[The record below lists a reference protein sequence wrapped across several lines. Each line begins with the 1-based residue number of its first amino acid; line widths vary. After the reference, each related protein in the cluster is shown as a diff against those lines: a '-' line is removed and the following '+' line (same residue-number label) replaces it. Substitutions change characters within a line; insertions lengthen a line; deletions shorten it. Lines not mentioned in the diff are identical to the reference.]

1 MLMSISG
8 IYATT
13 VVVIDGVI
21 STGSTSIE
29 VKTYTIKDG
38 SEVEYEGEGK
48 KYMPGDVISFIPKIT
63 NKEEESYIRIKIEYV
78 SDEVEPMDY
87 ITGMPEGWE
96 KHGEYY
102 YYKEPVAKD
111 EVIKVFETLKIPEYV
126 ERMTNEKE
134 IQLEIKADA
143 VQAKHFTPD
152 YTEEDPWQ
160 GITPER
166 STEIEYGI
174 TSNQSKITVTL
185 EGDTEN
191 DVSVPSDFLKNMERA
206 MPGDSYTSSIEIN
219 NRDKKKAKYYMEIDT
234 DTDLFDQLDLT
245 ITDESGRTIYQ
256 GKMTKN
262 SKMFLGEYILN
273 ESKKLNYTVKI
284 PKNLTN
290 RYANIVPNV
299 NFIFTE
305 EHDEKDKI
313 VEENNGTTEERK
325 TGENKTKNPKTGDKI
340 SLAIIVFL
348 ISTVGLVTVMLID
361 YKRKKENL

>member
-1 MLMSISG
+1 MSISG

-13 VVVIDGVI
+13 VIVIDGVI

-38 SEVEYEGEGK
+38 NEVEYEGEGQ

-63 NKEEESYIRIKIEYV
+63 NKEEESYIRIKIEYI
-78 SDEVEPMDY
+78 SDEVDPADY
-87 ITGMPEGWE
+87 ITGMPGEWE

-102 YYKEPVAKD
+102 YYKDPVAKD
-111 EVIKVFETLKIPEYV
+111 GVIKVFETLKIPEYI
-126 ERMTNEKE
+126 EKMTNEKE

-166 STEIEYGI
+166 STEIEYDI

-219 NRDKKKAKYYMEIDT
+219 NKDKKSARYYMEIDT
-234 DTDLFDQLDLT
+234 DTDLLDQLDLI
-245 ITDESGRTIYQ
+245 ITDESGKTIYQ
-256 GKMTKN
+256 GKMTKS
-262 SKMFLGEYILN
+262 SKMFLGEYLLN

-284 PKNLTN
+284 PKELTN
-290 RYANIVPNV
+290 KYANLVPNV
-299 NFIFTE
+299 NFIFTAE
-305 EHDEKDKI
+305 YDEKDKI
-313 VEENNGTTEERK
+313 VDENKETTKES
-325 TGENKTKNPKTGDKI
+325 KTKNPKTGDKI
-340 SLAIIVFL
+340 NLAIIVFL
-348 ISTVGLVTVMLID
+348 ISTVGLITVMLVD
-361 YKRKKENL
+361 HKRKKENL